1 MVFTDCPG
9 QESVLLT
16 DDDFIVL
23 NDERVQVK
31 RRVLLQDRRKTFSVY
46 AQLAAGQES
55 EVAVAV
61 GSHITLAEHAGLAIS
76 CP

>member
-9 QESVLLT
+9 RESVLLT
-16 DDDFIVL
+16 DDDVIVL
-23 NDERVQVK
+23 NDETVQVK
-31 RRVLLQDRRKTFSVY
+31 CRVHLQDRRKTFSVC

>member
-9 QESVLLT
+9 QESVPLT

-23 NDERVQVK
+23 NDETVQVK
-31 RRVLLQDRRKTFSVY
+31 RRVHLQDRRRTFSVY

-61 GSHITLAEHAGLAIS
+61 GSHITLAEQAGLAIS